1 MPIKKAEFVKL
12 LKMKTSSAY
21 LLVLPFRKRTVD
33 GSSKVLVGCVTLG
46 PVVQNRHGYTFI
58 LFKKKYPELHNA
70 Y

>member
-46 PVVQNRHGYTFI
+46 PVVQNIHGYTIFR
-58 LFKKKYPELHNA
+58 LCTTLYVQAHR
-70 Y
+70 